1 MYLWDE
7 IEEDVKAIIEPLAGH
22 VRKAQGQRSDV

>member
-1 MYLWDE
+1 MYLDE